1 MNKITIFKN
10 IVILFQIHLQIIM
23 SELPIQNSNNRG
35 KDVTHDSRVI
45 PSEIRNRTEVTPN
58 QIKKRISKRFDLFL
72 INSKLNTKLEKP

>member
-23 SELPIQNSNNRG
+23 SELPIQDSNNLG